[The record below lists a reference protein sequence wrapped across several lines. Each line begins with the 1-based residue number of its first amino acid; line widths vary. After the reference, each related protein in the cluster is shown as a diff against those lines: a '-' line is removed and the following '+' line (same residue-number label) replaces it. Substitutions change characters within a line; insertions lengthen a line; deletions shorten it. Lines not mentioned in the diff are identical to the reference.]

1 MNPRFSV
8 LRKLQEQAILLLTAT
23 SKRSSPL
30 VPWRIFTRLP
40 MLFSQMYRACC
51 RAEPATMYSPSPE
64 KQHFFHGVL
73 KDKESAQGELEPD
86 PGPRVSTCSFM
97 LGYTPVHQVLQF
109 LHGFRLAIS
118 ATG

>member
-73 KDKESAQGELEPD
+73 KDKESAQGEPEPD